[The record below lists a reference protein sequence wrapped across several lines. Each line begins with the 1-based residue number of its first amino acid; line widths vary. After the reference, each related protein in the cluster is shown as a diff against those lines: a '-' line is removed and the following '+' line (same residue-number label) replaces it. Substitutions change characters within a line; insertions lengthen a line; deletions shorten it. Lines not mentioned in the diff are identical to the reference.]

1 MSEDSKPPPSKRR
14 RLMRFAGMTASVA
27 GGVAK
32 RKARGIF
39 QNAEARAR
47 DNRAQDAKN
56 GARIAKTLGELKGA
70 AMKLGQF
77 ASTAH
82 GLLPEELVAALGG
95 LQGNAPAV
103 PFATIRAQVES
114 EFGAPLETLFA
125 HFDHEPF
132 AAASIGQVHRAR
144 TDDGREVV
152 CKVQYP
158 GVDGNV
164 DADIRNLKLVLRAS
178 GMLGVRRHALDAVF
192 AEVRERLLEEID
204 YTNEAT
210 NVRWFRRLHAD
221 DPHMVIPDV
230 VGERSSGRVLTLTYE
245 PGDAL
250 TDLDAA
256 GYTQA
261 TRNLVGERVAHM
273 MFKQLYQLHAVHA
286 DPNPANFACRPNG
299 DLVVYDFGC
308 IKIVPPQLI
317 ADYRQFILALQRE
330 DYAGVDDGLLRVG
343 ARIPGTPPPPR
354 PFYEELRSSLSPFLP
369 SDAPLDFTTSTSHI
383 EFTNVLRKALR
394 HTGKLQPSSLMTFID
409 RMQTG
414 QHQNLMELR
423 AVIDFSGIFFSYL
436 GLPQLGEPGYEE
448 RMKAVPAR

>member
-1 MSEDSKPPPSKRR
+1 
-14 RLMRFAGMTASVA
+14 MRFAGMTASVA
-27 GGVAK
+27 GGVAR
-32 RKARGIF
+32 RKAKGLF

-47 DNRAQDAKN
+47 DAATQNAKS
-56 GARIAKTLGELKGA
+56 GAVIAKTLGELKGA

-82 GLLPEELVAALGG
+82 GLLPDELIAALGG
-95 LQGNAPAV
+95 LQGDAPPV
-103 PFATIRAQVES
+103 PFSTIRAQIES

-125 HFDHEPF
+125 HFDPEPF

-158 GVDGNV
+158 GVDANV
-164 DADIRNLKLVLRAS
+164 DTDIRNLKMVLRAT
-178 GMLGVRRHALDAVF
+178 GMLGVRRQALDALF
-192 AEVRERLLEEID
+192 AELRERLLEEID

-221 DPHMVIPDV
+221 DPHMIIPDV

-250 TDLDAA
+250 TELDAA
-256 GYTQA
+256 GYDQT
-261 TRNLVGERVAHM
+261 TRDLLGQRVAHM

-308 IKIVPPQLI
+308 VKIVPPQLV

-330 DYAGVDDGLLRVG
+330 DYAGVDAGLMAVG
-343 ARIPGTPPPPR
+343 ARVPGTPAPPR
-354 PFYEELRSSLSPFLP
+354 PYYESLRRAVYVFWPDSQPT
-369 SDAPLDFTTSTSHI
+369 DFTQSTSHLQ
-383 EFTNVLRKALR
+383 FTDVLRKGLKHAD
-394 HTGKLQPSSLMTFID
+394 KLQPSSLMAFID

-423 AVIDFSGIFFSYL
+423 AVIDFSSVLFTYL
-436 GLPQLGEPGYEE
+436 DLPQLGEAGFEE
-448 RMKAVPAR
+448 RMAKVPPRP